1 MMNNKIA
8 GNIEFS
14 MYSEKDKQET
24 LEVSDLRVLKSKESL
39 KIKMITGPEVLYQRF
54 SLFHWRWSP
63 GMSTIH
69 KRNGKRFFRHAGGQS
84 RVMYCKRYHNESYN
98 WGLCK

>member
-24 LEVSDLRVLKSKESL
+24 LEVSDLRVLKSKES
-39 KIKMITGPEVLYQRF
+39 
-54 SLFHWRWSP
+54 
-63 GMSTIH
+63 
-69 KRNGKRFFRHAGGQS
+69 
-84 RVMYCKRYHNESYN
+84 
-98 WGLCK
+98 